1 MPKREA
7 KLRRTTN
14 ETSINLRLCLDGN
27 GGYKI
32 DTGGAGFFNH
42 MLDLFAR
49 HSGIDLL
56 LEAKGDLHVDDHH
69 LVEDVGIA
77 LGTALAEALGDK
89 AGIERYGS
97 AIIPMDEV
105 LALAAVDLSGRFA
118 YVGNYKP
125 QRDQV
130 GDFST
135 EMVDHFFASVA
146 SAARLNLHLR
156 ILVEGSN
163 EHHRIEALFKAFARA
178 LKVAVRVNP
187 ESAGVIPSTKGV
199 LQ

>member
-1 MPKREA
+1 MARREA
-7 KLRRTTN
+7 VLTRTTN
-14 ETSINLRLCLDGN
+14 ETSINLKLCLDGRE
-27 GGYKI
+27 GYKI

-42 MLDLFAR
+42 MLDLFAK
-49 HSGIDLL
+49 HSGIDLE

-97 AIIPMDEV
+97 AIVPMDEV

-118 YVGNYKP
+118 YVGNYEP

-130 GDFST
+130 GGFST
-135 EMVDHFFASVA
+135 EMLNHFFASLA

-178 LKVAVRVNP
+178 LKAAVRVDP
-187 ESAGVIPSTKGV
+187 DSKGAIPSTKGT
-199 LQ
+199 L